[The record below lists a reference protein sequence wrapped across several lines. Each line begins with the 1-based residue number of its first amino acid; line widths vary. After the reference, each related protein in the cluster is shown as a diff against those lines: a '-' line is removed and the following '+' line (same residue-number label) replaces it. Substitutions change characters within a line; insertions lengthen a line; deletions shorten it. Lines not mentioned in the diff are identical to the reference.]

1 MKFVAGL
8 WDIQKNLGIL
18 SFIDDNGL
26 KYILMMLK
34 QKYQEHYKID
44 IKYWEAVHYLFYR
57 K

>member
-8 WDIQKNLGIL
+8 QDIQKNLDPL
-18 SFIDDNGL
+18 SLIDDNGL

-34 QKYQEHYKID
+34 QKYQEHYKMN

>member
-44 IKYWEAVHYLFYR
+44 IKY
-57 K
+57 